1 MENDLRRKLLFAF
14 FLLNCNFV
22 VGGFWGDSRVGNWL
36 VNSGNLDYGH
46 RDYVQVFWVCG
57 KVGHVVVD
65 LLNLFAR
72 FYHFD
77 WRLLHPLTQD
87 RFQRVLLSVLG

>member
-77 WRLLHPLTQD
+77 GRLLHPLTQD
-87 RFQRVLLSVLG
+87 